1 MSTKPSVDATQ
12 SANFPVPYLISNLP
26 DGSLPDMQDFGL
38 ERVGSVEGGWYS
50 LCPIKAGRALTKDEM
65 LSACLVHR
73 RTGELIRVDYS
84 AKAGKLDAAKWLG
97 DFAAHVAASGK
108 PITAGGWTDENEF
121 SSSHAAPRL
130 WCQADYR
137 AFSTAPFVG
146 NCVQVLACND
156 AFSLSKG
163 QTLSLQVR
171 DLKTQALHEQHLFTA
186 EADSGWSKAL
196 CQQINRDS
204 ALIRAGVFDA
214 KACTVTPGATGNAF
228 WGPQHAELSVT
239 LTEVHWWASDPLDA
253 SATPSGAALQAW
265 VYDAFSH
272 RLLGQ
277 HTWLPSKAQRA
288 SGKWLEPWAKALA
301 GSEVAPYMRI
311 DPVTALLEQ
320 RGDGLRIF
328 ATLPGQEH
336 RVEGPLLKAA
346 FNTPADAV
354 LVTVRHPGN
363 QALLHHAL
371 FRPQD
376 CEAAPKNQTT
386 WVEALAGFIQGQKWP
401 ELEVKDNKQVW
412 VLKDAELQVA
422 LANVGDGNG
431 WSVEDYGVELLSA
444 DEWPRIGEPAIELE
458 IDETRGLEGLMIS
471 VPTSVELAFRLSDK
485 ARDKGYR
492 VMACLARDGWFEN
505 LKGMYGSTLTTGAGV
520 PAFKA
525 AEFSKLTTPQG
536 LASAALA
543 AARYSVEAEQI
554 SNIRKF
560 ITYCERSAHAERLA
574 ESRKNIES
582 VLKSYLTDPAER
594 SLHTHLENI
603 SQNTSS
609 DFSHFLRSRPHK
621 PYDPKP
627 ISNALKYSISSQLL
641 LKHSKVKNA
650 FQAGQK
656 TAHETHL
663 KVTDNCIY
671 ETLYDDL
678 IHSITKSA
686 DDTATK
692 DLNRDGSA
700 NHNAISP
707 ATSAVDH
714 STTERFRGIL
724 EKTINSNLSTDF
736 SAIDNITNNLLK
748 ALYQAS
754 EKAIQTLKPDVDI
767 MGLMDKTLESL
778 EANYFASLAEAG
790 DGPYAG
796 YLELIKQARRD
807 QGKPLL
813 ERRIW
818 PLSVT
823 TDTIVWQ
830 GPIPRQQFAIYL
842 YCPESERGKESL
854 TVGHIG
860 EVQPTKLWP
869 RPTPVSF
876 TPPPKLKEWT
886 QITYLCED
894 YANTNGSEVF
904 DTTGHSESGVDPRTG
919 LFHAHYPVASLQGL
933 QGQGPVCELTL
944 HYSAMRANEAGL
956 GDGWAWR
963 FSSVQVRDRLLTLA
977 DGVQVKFTDA
987 QWAELGKGQALKLP
1001 ACVVRSNADYSEFII
1016 DLPSGRQEVLKKPAA
1031 QGSDEE
1037 EPNKAFQDLV
1047 LKTLKAIRTKSK
1059 PDFPAKPDSW
1069 QQWTLMCLPHL
1080 YYSSAALDYD
1090 EAVQAWQG
1098 DNNIKELD
1106 RRIADYEKPFV
1117 QLLPT
1122 IIESPYGEKLAL
1134 EWKRQKGQFLLVAVN
1149 SGNEALFKAQYI
1161 KPHEKTGS
1169 EVRMQVWPGSQAEKY
1184 EVNLELEGY
1193 LLRKLTRKQNDN
1205 VLQQVDC
1212 DYDDDPTLDRVLC
1225 SLRELDGSIEC
1236 VKYQPW
1242 QATNG
1247 NRNRRP
1253 GLPRVMLHAL
1263 IPGDAQQNQV
1273 ATYKYDGD
1281 FLATDHRIVSVEYE
1295 CGPHSARE
1303 RHLLVHGRVKHE
1315 RRVER
1320 FEFLR
1325 AVASEKDHWLSFTT
1339 RPDQKNNDK
1348 LRLTKGYRYTG
1359 AGDEFAELLFALKA
1373 GDKDDE
1379 PTVKDGA
1386 VLVERQHE
1394 LLQWFFDK
1402 SDDEERP
1409 KLAASISWL
1418 LANTPREERDGLGR
1432 SVEVATQE
1440 EDLAGNVLRLHKSD
1454 EHILYRCY
1462 YSQAGDNTIKLN
1474 SLTGLEALPTLNC
1487 PFIPDYATAPVM
1499 AEYQC
1504 DPFGNAKGLRLF
1516 GYRKVKRGTRDLLEL
1531 AQVVVIEGVEGQVK
1545 GDRLDSDTKWALTDA
1560 GATLVWRQR
1569 TTEISE
1575 VSPKTAQSKVMQ
1587 WSVTDTQVT
1596 HHGKERFELKNL
1608 QAFEDNPTTPGITVR
1623 VSSTT
1628 SAGTELL
1635 STELRSRHAR
1645 RRLERMEQGEEV
1657 HWQYDALGRVIE
1669 ESRYLIKDGATAK
1682 GKDQQ
1687 ADESTSTRYSAD
1699 GKVATHTHKNQGI
1712 SRSYIDG
1719 LQRTWRREW
1728 CKHGTQHFIA
1738 LEHYDFHG
1746 QDSGELLASCSWDY
1760 LPGGQAV
1767 VEMTPGV
1774 LGTGPRAWIREQ
1786 GGLDGPGM
1794 LSALQAQSNTDIA
1807 SGSLGRESLATQ
1819 DIKTQHLVEHGL
1831 DGQCLFQRSSEYAH
1845 RRDGT
1850 FEQVEHLTD
1859 SAGRTQLQLLRHY
1872 DRSGHVIRYERS
1884 LGTQTATYSLKR
1896 DAMGR
1901 VTQLTRP
1908 DKSTI
1913 AYSYHGLSNHATE
1926 LKVDGVV
1933 VATQKVTAISTL
1945 TSRTVG
1951 KRTYGFSDTSVTL
1964 PDKSTLI
1971 TLQNA
1976 GGSWLMAQGH
1986 TLSSLTVNDDTL
1998 TLDSAASDSK
2008 TASDWKQT
2016 YRDANLPGRQ
2026 HVEQTSPR
2034 AKRQGCRWQSL
2045 RGLTL
2050 ASLRADG
2057 HWQRV
2062 FTDRQGLL
2070 LRTCQDHEEV
2080 IHRYDPQGRLQ
2091 SRSALALKAGGR
2103 WQVLSEYDG
2112 FGQEMTRRFLRNGSE
2127 CFKQCL
2133 TWRGDGRLASKTS
2146 FEQGKQLRAEHFEY
2160 DALDRLQKYECKTS
2174 AAKHCPLN
2182 ARGMAVKAQ
2191 AFTWDALNNLTQCIT
2206 TTFDGKTQTEN
2217 LAYSK
2222 TDPTQLVGINCDDA
2236 PQNLAWNANGFL
2248 TDAAGQ
2254 HHYSYNA
2261 SGQIL
2266 KVSDEAGKLLARYEY
2281 DGSQRLAAQ
2290 YLESDQSTRELRYDG
2305 DELIGQ
2311 LRYDKAGEACQHTSL
2326 TCGLAQYDENEVRW
2340 LIDDPQVGV
2349 AGQVRDGKLEL
2360 APLLPFG
2367 EGKALEGVVNGYN
2380 GMRRDPLTGHYHA
2393 GNGYRSYDPTLRR
2406 YAQPDWL
2413 SPFGEGGINDYAH
2426 CPDPV
2431 NLHDPSGA
2439 IMISRWDQQAQ
2450 KASYERA
2457 LTDTQKMPVG
2467 NRWRGLAFSALLAV
2481 VGAVLTVVT
2490 GGMAAI
2496 VLGFVT
2502 VMSILSFAFEV
2513 AAVFT
2518 ADSNPRLSRALSIA
2532 SVTTGVLSTMGFS
2545 GLFKLGLS
2553 GLKLLAKGATLV
2565 GKGAKVVWNAAKTFA
2580 RTGLKG
2586 LKGAWR
2592 AARGAGRLSALADD
2606 ALGGLGSPGK
2616 LGSLRRRLMYHLT
2629 ESVVIGENTP
2639 INFARSGLIGKVG
2652 SYMQSKGMLAPI
2664 MQTRMH
2670 RAAAYTADAAGN
2682 LLDSNILLGTINSS
2696 IDLENQRQAL
2706 EDAEQPERQASNA
2719 VSVRRSGS
2727 TAAGQVPR
2735 LPSLRT
2741 VRHRLLPAT
2750 QSASFW

>member
-12 SANFPVPYLISNLP
+12 SADFPVPYLISNLP

-214 KACTVTPGATGNAF
+214 KACTVTPGTTGNAF
-228 WGPQHAELSVT
+228 WGPQHAELCVT

-265 VYDAFSH
+265 VYDAFSQ
-272 RLLGQ
+272 RLLGH

-444 DEWPRIGEPAIELE
+444 DEWPRA
-458 IDETRGLEGLMIS
+458 IS
-471 VPTSVELAFRLSDK
+471 VDPVEITVDPRIGVTRVTIDSAANELVFRLDPK
-485 ARDKGYR
+485 ARDRGYR
-492 VMACLARDGWFEN
+492 VVACIPSQEEFDNLREAYKEFVDTTLEAQGYTPVAFADLNTPEGAAKLAMAAVDYSRLHQAYSKYIKNDG
-505 LKGMYGSTLTTGAGV
+505 
-520 PAFKA
+520 P
-525 AEFSKLTTPQG
+525 
-536 LASAALA
+536 
-543 AARYSVEAEQI
+543 
-554 SNIRKF
+554 
-560 ITYCERSAHAERLA
+560 
-574 ESRKNIES
+574 
-582 VLKSYLTDPAER
+582 KSYREYRGIKETVR
-594 SLHTHLENI
+594 ENP
-603 SQNTSS
+603 NDLKYVT
-609 DFSHFLRSRPHK
+609 
-621 PYDPKP
+621 
-627 ISNALKYSISSQLL
+627 ALKEYDEALDNRNKHSLFIRQVHSEYLATLNQHTTEALDSYVPCSEGGFFNYASYTQLI
-641 LKHSKVKNA
+641 LKHSTIKESLDHEGQLENYVQPLEPVIGDTYTSMLHEILTAAGIEIKYDLTADEAAAIGTARGNYQKLIEALSQSLKYFFSWDDRNVDDATENIVASADDALQAAYSVADYSVKKFEIQMGTIPILDLVFEDLRESLIKRLPSTEGAYGALYKVCNA
-650 FQAGQK
+650 SKPANNVSIPIWPQS
-656 TAHETHL
+656 
-663 KVTDNCIY
+663 VTDNAINWLSSPHKQTYDIY
-671 ETLYDDL
+671 FEFPETD
-678 IHSITKSA
+678 
-686 DDTATK
+686 
-692 DLNRDGSA
+692 
-700 NHNAISP
+700 
-707 ATSAVDH
+707 
-714 STTERFRGIL
+714 RG
-724 EKTINSNLSTDF
+724 
-736 SAIDNITNNLLK
+736 
-748 ALYQAS
+748 
-754 EKAIQTLKPDVDI
+754 
-767 MGLMDKTLESL
+767 KTLVV
-778 EANYFASLAEAG
+778 A
-790 DGPYAG
+790 
-796 YLELIKQARRD
+796 
-807 QGKPLL
+807 
-813 ERRIW
+813 
-818 PLSVT
+818 
-823 TDTIVWQ
+823 
-830 GPIPRQQFAIYL
+830 
-842 YCPESERGKESL
+842 
-854 TVGHIG
+854 GHIG
-860 EVQPTKLWP
+860 TVQSDVFWQRKTSVNFQPPQSLKDWNQI
-869 RPTPVSF
+869 SF
-876 TPPPKLKEWT
+876 
-886 QITYLCED
+886 LCED
-894 YANTNGSEVF
+894 YGNTNGSEIF

-987 QWAELGKGQALKLP
+987 QWSELGKGQALKLA

-1031 QGSDEE
+1031 PGSDDE

-1047 LKTLKAIRTKSK
+1047 LKTLKAIRDKSQ
-1059 PDFPAKPDSW
+1059 PDFPTKPDGW
-1069 QQWTLMCLPHL
+1069 QQWILMCVPQM
-1080 YYSSAALDYD
+1080 YYGAASLDYI

-1098 DNNIKELD
+1098 DSNIKELN
-1106 RRIADYEKPFV
+1106 RRIADYETPFV

-1122 IIESPYGEKLAL
+1122 IIESPYGEKLTL

-1247 NRNRRP
+1247 TRNRRP

-1386 VLVERQHE
+1386 VLVERQRE

-1402 SDDEERP
+1402 SDEEERP

-1418 LANTPREERDGLGR
+1418 LANTSREERDGLGR

-1462 YSQAGDNTIKLN
+1462 YTQAGDNTIKLN

-1575 VSPKTAQSKVMQ
+1575 VSPKTPQSKVMQ

-1628 SAGTELL
+1628 LAGTELL

-1657 HWQYDALGRVIE
+1657 YWQYDALGRVIE

-1699 GKVATHTHKNQGI
+1699 GKVATHTHKNQDI

-1794 LSALQAQSNTDIA
+1794 LSALQAQSNTDVA

-1884 LGTQTATYSLKR
+1884 LGTQTAIYSLKR

-1913 AYSYHGLSNHATE
+1913 AYRYHGLSNHATE

-2080 IHRYDPQGRLQ
+2080 IHRYDSQGRLQ

-2182 ARGMAVKAQ
+2182 ARGVAVKAQ

-2206 TTFDGKTQTEN
+2206 TTYDGKTQTED

-2222 TDPTQLVGINCDDA
+2222 TDPTQLVGINCDDDT
-2236 PQNLAWNANGFL
+2236 QNLAWNANGFL

-2261 SGQIL
+2261 AGQIL

-2290 YLESDQSTRELRYDG
+2290 YLESDQSTRELRYEG

-2439 IMISRWDQQAQ
+2439 IMVSRWDQQAQ
-2450 KASYERA
+2450 NASYERA

-2467 NRWRGLAFSALLAV
+2467 NRWRGLAFSALVAV

-2490 GGMAAI
+2490 GGMSAI

-2586 LKGAWR
+2586 LKASWR

-2629 ESVVIGENTP
+2629 ETVVIGENTP
-2639 INFARSGLIGKVG
+2639 INFARSGLVGKVG